1 MLDKTPNLWYNKNI
15 EGRQGPR
22 RRLEMRELIKQAT
35 VGMDIKIGRGSSIVT
50 ITGKDGKKAMRKLR
64 NIGYEVT
71 KCVVK
76 GEWADAVIVR

>member
-1 MLDKTPNLWYNKNI
+1 
-15 EGRQGPR
+15 
-22 RRLEMRELIKQAT
+22 
-35 VGMDIKIGRGSSIVT
+35 MDIKIGRGSSIVT
-50 ITGKDGKKAMRKLR
+50 ITGKDSKKAMRKLR

>member
-1 MLDKTPNLWYNKNI
+1 MK
-15 EGRQGPR
+15 Q
-22 RRLEMRELIKQAT
+22 LIKQAT
-35 VGMDIKIGRGSSIVT
+35 IGMGIKIGRGSSIVT
-50 ITGKDGKKAMRKLR
+50 ITGKDSKKAMRKLR

>member
-15 EGRQGPR
+15 ERQGPR

-64 NIGYEVT
+64 SIGYEVT

>member
-1 MLDKTPNLWYNKNI
+1 MLDRPPNLWYNKNI
-15 EGRQGPR
+15 ERQGPR

-64 NIGYEVT
+64 SIGYEVT

-76 GEWADAVIVR
+76 GEWADAAIVR

>member
-1 MLDKTPNLWYNKNI
+1 MLDKTPNPWYNKNI
-15 EGRQGPR
+15 ERQGPR
-22 RRLEMRELIKQAT
+22 RRSEMRELIKQAT

-50 ITGKDGKKAMRKLR
+50 ITGKDSKKAMRKLR
-64 NIGYEVT
+64 SIGYEVT

>member
-1 MLDKTPNLWYNKNI
+1 MK
-15 EGRQGPR
+15 Q
-22 RRLEMRELIKQAT
+22 LIKQAT

-50 ITGKDGKKAMRKLR
+50 ITGKDSKKAMRKLR
-64 NIGYEVT
+64 SIGYEVT